1 MPMPA
6 MAMKVSQVSASSGGA
21 APDIAIAPISARAPY
36 MPEQITLSGSIE
48 IDAESGAI
56 LSLNRPVNYMPYPG
70 AVNGG
75 SSESSVG
82 STGVATAT
90 PAIAPAPV
98 KQ

>member
-1 MPMPA
+1 
-6 MAMKVSQVSASSGGA
+6 
-21 APDIAIAPISARAPY
+21 

-56 LSLNRPVNYMPYPG
+56 LNRPVNYMPYPG
-70 AVNGG
+70 AVSGG
-75 SSESSVG
+75 SSEASVG
-82 STGVATAT
+82 STGVAVAT